1 MSDSRKTPAKA
12 GNKHTAKTK
21 TPLDARTVAAKT
33 LGRVFS
39 RNESLASL
47 LPANLPSVIESERSF
62 YQQLCYGS
70 LRWFYQLNPL
80 LNELMP
86 KPLKSKD
93 SDIQAALIIGLYQ
106 LIHARVPDHAAIAST
121 VDISKRLK
129 KPWASKLVN
138 GVLRNFQRERDNLFS
153 QYKDNPC
160 FISAHPKWLV
170 KSIETSWQDLAPA
183 VFDANN
189 QQPPFSLRV
198 NPAYC
203 SSEDYL
209 NKLQL
214 ANIDAKQTPFSDVGV
229 TLAQACDVYSLPG
242 FSEGMVSV
250 QDEAAQLAASLLDLQ
265 TGQTVLDACCAPGGK
280 TGHLLE
286 REPSLGS
293 ITALDL
299 EEKRLVRVH
308 ENLQRLGQTQRVE
321 VICGDAAQPEQ
332 WWHGEQFDRILL
344 DAPCSATGVIRRH
357 PDIKLLRKPSDIDK
371 LAQLQ
376 LQILQAMWA
385 LLKPGGR
392 LVYATCSVIPTENTR
407 VIEQF
412 MAAQSDCEEVHLDVD
427 WGIAQTRGRQL
438 LPQNNGHDGFYYAV
452 LTKLNA

>member
-1 MSDSRKTPAKA
+1 MTDSPKKPAKTGPSTAKKTPAA
-12 GNKHTAKTK
+12 
-21 TPLDARTVAAKT
+21 LDARTAAAKT
-33 LGRVFS
+33 LGRVFA

-47 LPANLPSVIESERSF
+47 LPANLPNVIESERSF

-93 SDIQAALIIGLYQ
+93 SDIQGALIIGLYQ

-129 KPWASKLVN
+129 KPWASKLIN
-138 GVLRNFQRERDNLFS
+138 GVLRNFQRERDNLFA
-153 QYKDNPC
+153 QHKDDPC

-170 KSIETSWQDLAPA
+170 KSIEASWQELAPT

-189 QQPPFSLRV
+189 QQPPFSLRI

-203 SSEDYL
+203 SNEDYV

-214 ANIDAKQTPFSDVGV
+214 AQIDAKQTPFSEVGV
-229 TLAQACDVYSLPG
+229 TLSQACDVYSLPG

-250 QDEAAQLAASLLDLQ
+250 QDEAAQLAASLLDLK
-265 TGQTVLDACCAPGGK
+265 TGQSVLDACCAPGGK

-286 REPSLGS
+286 QQPKLGP

-308 ENLQRLGQTQRVE
+308 ENLQRLSQSDRVK
-321 VICGDAAQPEQ
+321 VVCGDASEPEQ
-332 WWHGEQFDRILL
+332 WWDGEQFDRILL

-376 LQILQAMWA
+376 LQILHAMWA

-392 LVYATCSVIPTENTR
+392 LVYATCSVIPTENTG
-407 VIEQF
+407 VIEHF
-412 MAAQSDCEEVHLDVD
+412 MSVQSDCEEVFLDVD

-452 LTKLNA
+452 LTKLGA

>member
-1 MSDSRKTPAKA
+1 MLNMSDSHNKSSKKA
-12 GNKHTAKTK
+12 APKVKA
-21 TPLDARTVAAKT
+21 PLDARTAAAKT
-33 LGRVFS
+33 LGRVFA

-47 LPANLPSVIESERSF
+47 LPANLPDVADSERSF

-80 LNELMP
+80 LAELMP
-86 KPLKSKD
+86 KPLKNKD

-129 KPWASKLVN
+129 KPWASKLLN
-138 GVLRNFQRERDNLFS
+138 GVLRNFQRERDNLFKH
-153 QYKDNPC
+153 YKDDTC
-160 FISAHPKWLV
+160 FVSAHPKWLV
-170 KSIETSWQDLAPA
+170 KSIEAAWQDSAPS

-198 NPAYC
+198 NPSYC
-203 SSEDYL
+203 SNDEYL
-209 NKLQL
+209 NKLQQ
-214 ANIDAKQTPFSDVGV
+214 ADIDAKSTSFSDVGV

-250 QDEAAQLAASLLDLQ
+250 QDEAAQLAASLLDLKA
-265 TGQTVLDACCAPGGK
+265 GNSVLDACCAPGGK

-286 REPSLGS
+286 REPNLGP

-299 EEKRLVRVH
+299 EQKRLVRVH
-308 ENLQRLGQTQRVE
+308 ENLERLRQSSKVK
-321 VICGDAAQPEQ
+321 VVCGDAAQPEQ
-332 WWHGEQFDRILL
+332 WWDNECFDRILL

-357 PDIKLLRKPSDIDK
+357 PDIKLLRKPADIDK

-376 LQILQAMWA
+376 LQILQAMWP
-385 LLKPGGR
+385 LLKNGGR

-412 MAAQSDCEEVHLDVD
+412 MAAQSDCAEVKLDVN
-427 WGIAQTRGRQL
+427 WGIEQPHGRQL

-452 LTKLNA
+452 LTKLDA